1 MQGRTRVWL
10 KRLAFWVAVAAL
22 LWVLLPPIMSVL
34 GLGMVVAVLL
44 LIMLGAVVFLVGLPF
59 FSWIMAEA
67 GLKVF
72 VTPYYRAWHI
82 NHIRNNRLLKEAA
95 DRGRNAV

>member
-1 MQGRTRVWL
+1 MPGRNRVWL
-10 KRLAFWVAVAAL
+10 KRLAFWLAVAAI
-22 LWVLLPPIMSVL
+22 LWLLLPLIMSVL
-34 GLGMVVAVLL
+34 GLGMVVAILL
-44 LIMLGAVVFLVGLPF
+44 LMTLGGMVFLVGLPF

-95 DRGRNAV
+95 DRGRNAG